1 MKRIAVLLM
10 IVALLLSAAGCA
22 TNKGKGAAIGSAGGA
37 AVGAAI
43 GSQSGNTVLGA
54 IIGAAVGGAA
64 GAYIGSYMD
73 RQAAEMERDLEGARI
88 ERVGE
93 GIKITFDSGILFDID
108 RAELQPA
115 AKENLRQLAAILQKY
130 PDTNILIEGHTDST
144 GSEEHNLVLS
154 RARAQAVA
162 NFLAGLGVDATR
174 FTIMGYGESQPIAD
188 NGTVEGRRLNRRV
201 EIAVMANDKLKAA
214 ARRRSQQQ
222 G

>member
-188 NGTVEGRRLNRRV
+188 NGTVEGRRLNRRG